1 MYCTGNKTKGAQ
13 KENNAQLSAVVT
25 VAGVWRRLWR
35 GSGEGEEFVQEKKGE
50 RERQIH
56 DTDTPINRKNET
68 RKSGEK
74 NANNGARR
82 NV

>member
-1 MYCTGNKTKGAQ
+1 MLQ
-13 KENNAQLSAVVT
+13 QLAY
-25 VAGVWRRLWR
+25 
-35 GSGEGEEFVQEKKGE
+35 GEGYGEDVEKVKSLYRTRRGK

-56 DTDTPINRKNET
+56 DTETPINRKNET